1 MTCIQ
6 IVVVQLCLLVYSCWS
21 FAEHVL
27 FVVYSETLRQSVS
40 ELQAATN
47 ELEKKLEETDEDCK

>member
-1 MTCIQ
+1 MQ

-27 FVVYSETLRQSVS
+27 FVVYSETLRQFVS